1 MAIRQSLPRALA
13 LVALLSWPSSAN
25 ARARPGEQPTH
36 PPGPP
41 ANLHSGAFATL
52 VEQMW
57 RESETFRQQCQRLGE
72 ERELTIKV
80 LADASRA
87 RGPIRAWT
95 ELSRKNGSA
104 MLARVIIH
112 VPADAIEL
120 IAHEL
125 EHVIEQIDGAGATGV
140 RVTTTHA
147 SGAAYESQRAMEAGK
162 LVAREVTEY
171 RGSVVATVAQH
182 EPATGLVDP
191 ASASVSANGLFVAFT
206 SAARLV
212 PDDKDDEPDLYV
224 LDLARGTTSLE
235 SASPGWSSR
244 FKPILYPRISGDG
257 RLVVFQAV
265 VEDGLLSSPW
275 QVVVLDR
282 RLRTARIV
290 SAADDGQLANGH
302 CTQARISADGTTV
315 VFDSLATNLVAGD
328 DANGK
333 VSDIYA
339 ATLATGTLTRVSV
352 ATNGAQ
358 PRNGHAVTPTVSAD
372 GRYIA
377 FASTADLGCAT
388 AACEAAPSGRVRQ
401 PQVYRRDMLT
411 HTTVLISRGHDGKAA
426 NGASTWPSISDDGQ
440 SVAFVSEASN
450 VVRGDGNRAADVFLH
465 DTSSSET
472 VLVSRRPD
480 GKPASGASGLPAV
493 SGDGGAI
500 VFQSVAPDMLCI
512 DACQG
517 ITPDINLLAD
527 VFVYDRSS
535 NTTVR
540 ASADGTSEW
549 MASSHAASID
559 AGGTV
564 VAFASR
570 RSSQARLSKDDN
582 LFIWKRKHQ
591 ALRPSTPD

>member
-36 PPGPP
+36 PQGPP
-41 ANLHSGAFATL
+41 ANLQSGAFATL

-72 ERELTIKV
+72 ERELTVKV

-95 ELSRKNGSA
+95 ELSRKSGSA

-244 FKPILYPRISGDG
+244 FKPVLYPRISGDG

-265 VEDGLLSSPW
+265 VDDGLLSSPW

-290 SAADDGQLANGH
+290 SAAADGQLANGH

-339 ATLATGTLTRVSV
+339 VTLANGTMTRVSV

-358 PRNGHAVTPTVSAD
+358 PRHGHAVTPTVSAD

-377 FASTADLGCAT
+377 FASTADLACAT
-388 AACEAAPSGRVRQ
+388 ATCEAASSGRVRQ
-401 PQVYRRDMLT
+401 PQIYRRDTLDTDHSAHQPRARRQGGQWREHMAIDQRRRAERRIRVRSEQRRTRRRQPRRRRLS
-411 HTTVLISRGHDGKAA
+411 SRH
-426 NGASTWPSISDDGQ
+426 I
-440 SVAFVSEASN
+440 
-450 VVRGDGNRAADVFLH
+450 
-465 DTSSSET
+465 SSET

-493 SGDGGAI
+493 SGDGGAV
-500 VFQSVAPDMLCI
+500 VFQSLAPDMLCL

-535 NTTVR
+535 R
-540 ASADGTSEW
+540 HDGP
-549 MASSHAASID
+549 
-559 AGGTV
+559 G
-564 VAFASR
+564 
-570 RSSQARLSKDDN
+570 
-582 LFIWKRKHQ
+582 KRGRNK
-591 ALRPSTPD
+591 